1 LGLRD
6 PTLCLGHAMEYNT
19 PSSGPET
26 PKRAVVDKIKGAER
40 YGLGKA
46 SGQGGF
52 FESQWGVFHG
62 GVFES
67 KVFFYYCVGA
77 LSGGGG
83 AKLGLYIS

>member
-1 LGLRD
+1 
-6 PTLCLGHAMEYNT
+6 MEYNT

-77 LSGGGG
+77 FTSVL
-83 AKLGLYIS
+83 ISYPQVETMPMVISSS